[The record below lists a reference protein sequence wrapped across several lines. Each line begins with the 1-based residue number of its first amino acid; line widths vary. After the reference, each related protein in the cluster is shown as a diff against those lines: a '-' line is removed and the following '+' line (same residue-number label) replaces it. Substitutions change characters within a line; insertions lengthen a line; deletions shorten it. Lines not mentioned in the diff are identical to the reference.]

1 MKGWDEKWRQRFG
14 RLHRGEKK
22 RKNISGRV
30 LERRILKEGAQAV
43 HAGTPTEE
51 QQLKQS
57 EGN

>member
-1 MKGWDEKWRQRFG
+1 MRNGDKDLGGCTGGK
-14 RLHRGEKK
+14 KK

-43 HAGTPTEE
+43 RAGTPTEE

>member
-1 MKGWDEKWRQRFG
+1 MRNGDKDLGGCTGGKK
-14 RLHRGEKK
+14 KK
-22 RKNISGRV
+22 RKNISGCV

-43 HAGTPTEE
+43 RAGTPTEE